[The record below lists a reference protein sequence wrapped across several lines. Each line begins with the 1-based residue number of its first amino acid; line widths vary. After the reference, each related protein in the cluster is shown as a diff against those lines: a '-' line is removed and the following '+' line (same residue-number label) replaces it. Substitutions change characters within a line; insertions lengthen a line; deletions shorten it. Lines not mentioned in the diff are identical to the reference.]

1 MVTLTPGYAT
11 HSSKDAK
18 KDMSYAQ
25 TVSSGAVREKR
36 NMLADLC
43 IRIVK
48 EKPLGLAGAVFIFAA
63 IVLAILAPV
72 LTPFDPNQVNIG
84 ERLLPPSSQ
93 YLLGTDNQGRDL
105 LTRILFGARVSL
117 IVGFAAP
124 AIAGVVSLVI
134 GIATGF
140 MGGKFDIIV
149 QRFVDAW
156 MAFPA
161 LMLYLLVMSIFGG
174 GLVQVVMVLG
184 ILGGILGSRTIRSAV
199 IGIKENVYV
208 EAARAI
214 GGSKRHVMMSHI
226 LPNIVPMVI
235 ILFTTYMAGAILAE
249 ASLSF
254 LGFGVPPPNP
264 SWGGMLS
271 GAGRKYM
278 EQAPWM
284 ALWPGLCL
292 SLVVYS
298 VSMLG
303 DAVRDILDPR
313 LRGGIGRYSNA
324 PVGRKAKNIR
334 QRRGL

>member
-1 MVTLTPGYAT
+1 M
-11 HSSKDAK
+11 
-18 KDMSYAQ
+18 
-25 TVSSGAVREKR
+25 
-36 NMLADLC
+36 
-43 IRIVK
+43 
-48 EKPLGLAGAVFIFAA
+48 
-63 IVLAILAPV
+63 
-72 LTPFDPNQVNIG
+72 
-84 ERLLPPSSQ
+84 
-93 YLLGTDNQGRDL
+93 
-105 LTRILFGARVSL
+105 

-124 AIAGVVSLVI
+124 AVTAVVSLFI
-134 GIATGF
+134 GVATGF
-140 MGGKFDIIV
+140 VGGKFDIIV

-161 LMLYLLVMSIFGG
+161 LMIYLVVMSILGG

-184 ILGGILGSRTIRSAV
+184 ISGGISGSRTIRSAV
-199 IGIKENVYV
+199 IGIKENVYI

-214 GGSKRHVMMSHI
+214 GGSVRQVMMRHI
-226 LPNIVPMVI
+226 LPNILPVAI
-235 ILFTTYMAGAILAE
+235 ILFTTYMAVAILAE
-249 ASLSF
+249 ATLSF

-278 EQAPWM
+278 EQAPWL

-313 LRGGIGRYSNA
+313 LRGGVGRYGGA
-324 PVGRKAKNIR
+324 RVGRKMKKIR
-334 QRRGL
+334 QRRDL

>member
-11 HSSKDAK
+11 DSFKDAK

-25 TVSSGAVREKR
+25 TVPSGAVRRKR

-72 LTPFDPNQVNIG
+72 LTPFDPNQVNIS

-105 LTRILFGARVSL
+105 LTRLLFGARISL

-124 AIAGVVSLVI
+124 TITAVVSLVI

-140 MGGKFDIIV
+140 MGGKFDITV

-156 MAFPA
+156 MAFPG
-161 LMLYLLVMSIFGG
+161 LIIYLLVMSILGG
-174 GLVQVVMVLG
+174 GLTQVVMVLG
-184 ILGGILGSRTIRSAV
+184 ISGGISGSRTIRSVV
-199 IGIKENVYV
+199 INIKENVYV

-214 GGSKRHVMMSHI
+214 GGSVRQLVMRHI
-226 LPNIVPMVI
+226 LPNIFPMVI
-235 ILFTTYMAGAILAE
+235 ILFTTLMAGAILAE

-313 LRGGIGRYSNA
+313 LRGGVGRYGSA
-324 PVGRKAKNIR
+324 RAGRKEKNIR
-334 QRRGL
+334 QRREL

>member
-25 TVSSGAVREKR
+25 TISSGEVRKNR

-48 EKPLGLAGAVFIFAA
+48 EKPLGLVGAVFIFAA

-84 ERLLPPSSQ
+84 DRLLPPSSH

-105 LTRILFGARVSL
+105 LTRILFGGRISL

-124 AIAGVVSLVI
+124 AITGVVSLII

-156 MAFPA
+156 MAFPG

-184 ILGGILGSRTIRSAV
+184 IAGGISGSRTIRSAV

-214 GGSKRHVMMSHI
+214 GGSKRHLMMSHI

-235 ILFTTYMAGAILAE
+235 ILFTMHMAGAILAE

-324 PVGRKAKNIR
+324 RVGREVKNIR